1 MAFFAALGG
10 LLFGDMGGH
19 QSKQSISASTK
30 VVGSV
35 VQTVSQDCITYVNSA
50 NEIVI
55 RGNGNVIGTVD
66 QSVSIKVSTTCG
78 VFNDQDSTFT
88 SKLNDSMTQVLS
100 DQQIALT
107 QWLDNSKDDTENSIS
122 QTIKTNVKQAT
133 VQTCLNNVNGHNVF
147 AISGDD
153 NVVGKATQASA
164 LDVISSCMLNQ
175 GQQSSTVNDIS
186 NTINQHSTY
195 TSQNPLAFLTDAL
208 EAIMKSAMTLL
219 AVVFI
224 VIVCFIVIYMSLRRG
239 KKPPP
244 PTIYQAGPSF

>member
-1 MAFFAALGG
+1 
-10 LLFGDMGGH
+10 MGGH

-55 RGNGNVIGTVD
+55 RGNGNVVGTVD
-66 QSVSIKVSTTCG
+66 QSVSIKVSSDCG
-78 VFNDQDSTFT
+78 ISTMQDADFENKLKT
-88 SKLNDSMTQVLS
+88 SMSQVLS
-100 DQQIALT
+100 DQEIALT
-107 QWLDNSKDDTENSIS
+107 QWLDNSKDDTENSLS
-122 QTIKTNVKQAT
+122 QTIKTKVTQAT

-244 PTIYQAGPSF
+244 PAIYQAGPSF

>member
-10 LLFGDMGGH
+10 LLFGNMGGH
-19 QSKQSISASTK
+19 QSKQSISASTR

-35 VQTVSQDCITYVNSA
+35 VQKVAQDCISYVNA
-50 NEIVI
+50 ENIIVI
-55 RGNGNVIGTVD
+55 RGNGNIVGTVD
-66 QSVSIKVSTTCG
+66 QSVSIRVDSDCRILSSQDAEFTT
-78 VFNDQDSTFT
+78 
-88 SKLNDSMTQVLS
+88 KLNDSMTQVLS

-122 QTIKTNVKQAT
+122 QTIKNKVTQTT
-133 VQTCLNNVNGHNVF
+133 VQTCLTNVNGHNVF

-153 NVVGKATQASA
+153 NVVSKATQSSA
-164 LDVISSCMLNQ
+164 IDVISNCMLNQ
-175 GQQSSTVNDIS
+175 GQQSDTVSDIS

-195 TSQNPLAFLTDAL
+195 VSQNPLAFLTDTL

-224 VIVCFIVIYMSLRRG
+224 VIVCFIVIYMGLRRD

-244 PTIYQAGPSF
+244 PPISQASPPF

>member
-10 LLFGDMGGH
+10 LLFGGGGGH
-19 QSKQSISASTK
+19 QSRQSISASTK

-35 VQTVSQDCITYVNSA
+35 VQTVSQDCISYVNAA
-50 NEIVI
+50 NVVVI
-55 RGNGNVIGTVD
+55 RGNGNVVGKVD
-66 QSVSIKVSTTCG
+66 QSVSIKIDTTCG
-78 VFNDQDSTFT
+78 VFTDQDATFT
-88 SKLNDSMTQVLS
+88 DKLNNSMTQVLS

-122 QTIKTNVKQAT
+122 QTIKTNVKQRT
-133 VQTCLNNVNGHNVF
+133 VQTCLANVNGHNVF

-153 NVVGKATQASA
+153 NVVGQATQASA

-175 GQQSSTVNDIS
+175 GQQSSTV
-186 NTINQHSTY
+186 
-195 TSQNPLAFLTDAL
+195 
-208 EAIMKSAMTLL
+208 KSAMTLL

-244 PTIYQAGPSF
+244 PTIYQASPSF